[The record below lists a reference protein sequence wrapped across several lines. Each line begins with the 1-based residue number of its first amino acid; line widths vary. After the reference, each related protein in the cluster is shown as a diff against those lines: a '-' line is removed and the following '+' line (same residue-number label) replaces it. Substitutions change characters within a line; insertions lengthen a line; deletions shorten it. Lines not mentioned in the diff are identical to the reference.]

1 MAKKQLGL
9 PIIFTFLQNDLS
21 IVMTSAERD
30 GEEGGGDFFNSSLPF
45 HPLHK
50 HLDIS
55 REITVKSSAL
65 HIGSTGLKLG
75 TFGLRAQVANH

>member
-1 MAKKQLGL
+1 MANKELGL

-30 GEEGGGDFFNSSLPF
+30 GGGGRDFFNSLLPF

-55 REITVKSSAL
+55 REITVKSSPL
-65 HIGSTGLKLG
+65 HIGSTGFELG
-75 TFGLRAQVANH
+75 TFSLRAQVANH